1 MARHIGR
8 YAAMKRFLTLLL
20 AFSMLGGLA
29 PAQTQ
34 THAQTHDQTL
44 APQRVR
50 VTGEIVDTWCTIS
63 GLMFARGTAHHQCA
77 IWCALGGIP
86 VSIRDADGK
95 LYMILRLAE
104 DEVNASNPRIA
115 KIMTHEVTVDGEL
128 IERDGVRY
136 LFVTQI
142 ADDKGVI
149 TMTHDEHG
157 IQPFGN

>member
-1 MARHIGR
+1 LTAQIGR
-8 YAAMKRFLTLLL
+8 YPAMKRLIIRLF
-20 AFSMLGGLA
+20 AFAMLGSLALGGFA
-29 PAQTQ
+29 PAQ
-34 THAQTHDQTL
+34 AQS
-44 APQRVR
+44 PQRVR

-86 VSIRDADGK
+86 VSIRDAEGK
-95 LYMILRLAE
+95 LYMVLRLAE
-104 DEVNASNPRIA
+104 EEVNAANPRIA
-115 KIMTHEVTVDGEL
+115 RIMTHEVTVDGEM

-149 TMTHDEHG
+149 NMTHDEHG